1 MKCPKCHSENTD
13 TSRFCSNCATRL
25 TRDGE
30 LPDSL
35 TKTLETPSHALAQGS
50 LVAGKYRIVEEIG
63 RGGMGVVYCAHDDS
77 LARDVAIKVLP
88 AEFASD
94 IGRLRRFEQEAKAAG
109 QLNHPNILVV
119 YDVGSQGGAPYLVTE
134 LLEGESLRQCLS
146 VGALPMRK
154 AIDYGVQIARGLAMA
169 HEKGIVHRDLKP
181 ENLFIT
187 RRGQVK
193 ILDFGLAK
201 LRSDQPRPK
210 ETLQASTGMM
220 VTEAGAIIGTVP
232 YMSPEQAQGNPVD
245 ARTDIFSFGAVL
257 YEMVTGRRAFDGD
270 TPVSILSAILTKT
283 PPAASSLHTDVPP
296 ELDRILKRCLE
307 KDPKR
312 RYPSADELSKDL
324 AVCLDTLVHHHI
336 SLRALLRNPRFAVPA
351 SLLAVAAVVGATW
364 FGIRSAHQ
372 RTVRNKWVPELVRLT
387 DARDYW
393 PAFLLARKIEAIV
406 PGEPTV
412 EKLRPRFLG
421 MLKREFGPVG
431 AKVLARSQTGGEAD
445 WVELGEVTEQ
455 PIPAPLGYSLYQL
468 EAPGFE
474 PREFAMTLL
483 AYGYDTGRIQG
494 ALVLSRPGDVPDGMV
509 RIETPAKNVL
519 FGLFGLGLFAFAQEG
534 TVGSFFADKH
544 EVTNQEYKRFMDA
557 GGYQRREYWTEPF
570 KRDGKLLTWEEAIAS
585 FRDATGRPGPAGW
598 QVGAYESGTEE
609 LPVTGV
615 SWYEAAAYAKF
626 AGKRLP
632 SVYHFILASA
642 QLVGGDFLPGSNFSG
657 KLAPVGSHRGSL
669 NYWGLYDVA
678 GNAREWC
685 LNDAG
690 GERFALGGAADGP
703 VYMFWNMD
711 QNAKSP
717 FDRNPMTGFRCIKPV
732 ASNPQDAQLDQP
744 VEKKPATDWAKVEG
758 FSDDAW
764 RTWQNQLSYTKGP
777 LNEKTEWTDDTL
789 PTWRMEKVTFN
800 AAYPDER
807 VIVYLFLPRNVPPPW
822 QPVIYVHPGFGQLM
836 SSSQDGHNTMDLN
849 FWDYVVKDGRAVVYP
864 IFKGIFERGGR
875 PDNEGDWAWSS
886 WNQSAKDIFRTIDY
900 LETRKDI
907 RADRLG
913 LLAISGACD
922 GGIVVCSVEQRIKA
936 AVLLGGGLWGIPSSD
951 REKMGLAKHIT
962 MPVQMVNGRSDNFGQ
977 EFLLGSFA
985 TPPDRKRFV
994 QFDGDHALAGFAE
1007 DVIKVNLEWFDR
1019 FLGPVR

>member
-1 MKCPKCHSENTD
+1 MKCPKCHADNSE
-13 TSRFCSNCATRL
+13 TSRFCSNCATAL
-25 TRDGE
+25 TQSGQPPPE
-30 LPDSL
+30 L
-35 TKTLETPSHALAQGS
+35 TKTLESPVYALTKET
-50 LVAGKYRIVEEIG
+50 LVAGKYRIVDEIG
-63 RGGMGVVYCAHDDS
+63 RGGMGVVYRAHDDS

-88 AEFASD
+88 PEFASEPE
-94 IGRLRRFEQEAKAAG
+94 RLRRFEHEAKAAG
-109 QLNHPNILVV
+109 QLNHPNILIV

-134 LLEGESLRQCLS
+134 LLEGDSLRQSLS
-146 VGALPMRK
+146 GGALPMRK
-154 AIDYGVQIARGLAMA
+154 AIEYGVQIARGLAMA

-187 RRGQVK
+187 RRGLVK

-201 LRSDQPRPK
+201 LRSAQPLPE

-220 VTEAGAIIGTVP
+220 VTEAGTVIGTVP

-245 ARTDIFSFGAVL
+245 TRTDIFSYGAVL

-283 PPAASSLHTDVPP
+283 PPAASTVLTDVPQ
-296 ELDRILKRCLE
+296 ELDRILKMCLE
-307 KDPKR
+307 KDPAR

-324 AVCLDTLVHHHI
+324 TACLDTLVHHRI
-336 SLRALLRNPRFAVPA
+336 SLRALVRNPRFAVPA
-351 SLLAVAAVVGATW
+351 VLVLMAAVAGTTW
-364 FGIRSAHQ
+364 FGIRGARQ
-372 RTVRNKWVPELVRLT
+372 RTARNQWVPELVRLA

-393 PAFLLARKIEAIV
+393 PAFLLARKIETVV

-412 EKLRPRFLG
+412 EKLRPRFTG
-421 MLKREFGPVG
+421 PLKREFRPPG
-431 AKVLARSQTGGEAD
+431 AKVLARPGISGEAD
-445 WVELGEVTEQ
+445 WVELGEAGGK
-455 PIPAPLGYSLYQL
+455 PIPSPLGYSGFKL

-474 PREFAMTLL
+474 PREFAMSVSAFGWDYQNIGGFTALE
-483 AYGYDTGRIQG
+483 RRG
-494 ALVLSRPGDVPDGMV
+494 AAPEGMV
-509 RIETPAKNVL
+509 RIETPASGANFNMESIEFLDLASK
-519 FGLFGLGLFAFAQEG
+519 GRIG
-534 TVGSFFADKH
+534 TFFVDMY
-544 EVTNQEYKRFMDA
+544 EVTNRAYKRFVDA
-557 GGYQRREYWTEPF
+557 GGYQRQEYWTEPF
-570 KRDGKLLTWEEAIAS
+570 EQDGKILTWEVAMAS

-598 QVGAYESGTEE
+598 QVGAYEPGTDE

-626 AGKRLP
+626 LGKRLP
-632 SVYHFILASA
+632 SIYHFALASA
-642 QLVGGDFLPGSNFSG
+642 RVVGGDFLPGSNFSG
-657 KLAPVGSHRGSL
+657 KLAPVGSYRGSL

-685 LNDAG
+685 WNAVG

-703 VYMFWNMD
+703 AYMFWELAVNLR
-711 QNAKSP
+711 SP
-717 FDRNPMTGFRCIKPV
+717 FDRNAMTGFRCIKPGG
-732 ASNPQDAQLDQP
+732 PDQHDAQLDRP
-744 VEKKPATDWAKVEG
+744 VERKPVTDWAKVEG

-764 RTWQNQLSYTKGP
+764 RTWQNQLSYAKGP

-789 PTWRMEKVTFN
+789 PSWRMEKVTFN

-875 PDNEGDWAWSS
+875 PDNEGDWSWSS

-913 LLAISGACD
+913 LLAISGGCD

-962 MPVQMVNGRSDNFGQ
+962 IPVQMVNGRSDNFGQ

-994 QFDGDHALAGFAE
+994 QFDGDHALAGFAK